1 MCTALTIYAF
11 VSEEHLYSD
20 SGSNQG
26 NTYYYSLGGRLVAA
40 FSANVSTG
48 SIYLTDALGSV
59 LFTFSNTAGS
69 AALLYNQVYSPY
81 GTQRYYKDCSCQKHF
96 PTHIQQPQKEP
107 SLSLE

>member
-1 MCTALTIYAF
+1 
-11 VSEEHLYSD
+11 
-20 SGSNQG
+20 
-26 NTYYYSLGGRLVAA
+26 VAA

-69 AALLYNQVYSPY
+69 AALLDNQVYSPY

-96 PTHIQQPQKEP
+96 PSHIQQPQKEP